1 MKEIKETYRPQR
13 TERDCKTKIKMRKRN
28 KPTQKKFRVV

>member
-1 MKEIKETYRPQR
+1 MKEIKETYRTQR

-28 KPTQKKFRVV
+28 KFTYKKFRVV